1 MENNTND
8 KINYKIGK
16 IKDYDGFMGEIVT
29 ENNLYYFTKNDIDG
43 NIIKNDIVKFQ
54 GKTEEIFPQAYYVKK
69 LPYIK
74 ETRKM

>member
-74 ETRKM
+74 EK

>member
-54 GKTEEIFPQAYYVKK
+54 GKTEEIFPQSYYVNINQH
-69 LPYIK
+69 LPILL
-74 ETRKM
+74 